1 MEDSIITPHSPAQQT
16 TDNPTRKGCLL
27 VMLVFFVIMLS
38 PLIWRRSVIWYYS
51 QKIHSA
57 NTVPEEQVAI
67 VFGAAIYRNGRL
79 SSVLRD
85 RMDTAITL
93 YNQGKVEKILVSGH
107 SQNEFYDE
115 PGAMKAYAIQNGVL
129 ENDIL
134 TDNGGNRTYDTCY
147 RGRHIFQLESATL
160 VTQNFH
166 LPRAI
171 FTCQRLGVEAQ
182 GVAADLRPYRGMRW
196 YEFRET
202 LATIYALWD
211 VIRKDPPPILDEPD
225 LLE

>member
-1 MEDSIITPHSPAQQT
+1 MEDSIISSHASTQQT
-16 TDNPTRKGCLL
+16 TNSPTRKGCLL
-27 VMLVFFVIMLS
+27 AMLVLFAIMLS

-51 QKIHSA
+51 QKIYSL
-57 NTVPEEQVAI
+57 NSVPEDNVAI
-67 VFGAAIYRNGRL
+67 VFGAAVYRNGRL

-93 YNQGKVEKILVSGH
+93 YEQGKVEKIIVSGH
-107 SQNEFYDE
+107 TENEFYDE
-115 PGAMKAYAIQNGVL
+115 PGAMRAYAIQRGVP
-129 ENDIL
+129 ENDIQA
-134 TDNGGNRTYDTCY
+134 DNGGNRTYDTCY
-147 RGRHIFQLESATL
+147 RAQDIFQLESATL

-171 FTCQRLGVEAQ
+171 FTCRRLGVAAQ

-211 VIRKDPPPILDEPD
+211 VIKKDPPPALGEPVF
-225 LLE
+225 LE